1 MDYKQLIDELL
12 QELSYRVGIVNI
24 YNKEQQSIMSEILT
38 EWGEFEAKETIF
50 NYLNEADEK
59 RFKNPILNRK
69 ITYTTK
75 DGKEQ
80 EGLVGNLITAPKD
93 SPGRI
98 EAEKLLPAEGTPER
112 DAINNEIGSQGGGG
126 PQDDEQGGTQQSAD
140 TSKTQTGSAVSA
152 TTKSGQS
159 YQKNRVNKEKETLAK
174 LEDEESDNT
183 SKIEEK
189 KQELRTKDEQLV
201 KTQLFLYEGDD
212 QDAGGLGTPE
222 SRTGETVTVYAGSK
236 LKKLISEGMS
246 YEDAREQVRQELLEH
261 SKSKKNGKKAL
272 LTKEWVEGGLRCLD
286 WIQENI
292 GLDNIE
298 DFAWDTPEGNN
309 LVGSKDHGTSA
320 DMFVKTKDGK
330 TIGISLKKDFKVFVF
345 NGGYDKNIGKFAE
358 GLGLKVDE
366 LPDELQYKGNP
377 KSYESKRNKIF
388 EERVELFNNDDVK
401 KKVCENIE
409 KAKSSDEGYKEVFG
423 PRTLGNKKRLD
434 TIAKN
439 AGKDI
444 ADVTCDDFYNFVLNK
459 ERITKDD
466 KSVIYAFAQYDPVIE
481 KGTNGLYSETRKLDK
496 QQRDAFYSFVT
507 TQPYEDKFKEVVAEH
522 THIDDVLFGTKG
534 DQLDR
539 LEVVYGE
546 PPAGESMKK
555 EALISM
561 FDLGDLYEK
570 YENETDPQKKQELQ
584 DEIKRKYKE
593 RMIIDKESNPPRVGV
608 LIANPVPPP
617 DTSVQPLFTLG
628 VRAKGITAAPALEM
642 GQTVFGGLCFKNGT
656 VDINKWPPADR
667 KKFVNSEVKR
677 IQEDFD
683 DDSIDY
689 SDETE
694 VNELISYLER
704 LNNLQPV
711 PKIKKL
717 IDLIK
722 SKQK

>member
-1 MDYKQLIDELL
+1 MDYKEIIDKLVK
-12 QELSYRVGIVNI
+12 ELSFRVGIPNI
-24 YNKEQQSIMSEILT
+24 HNKEHQSIMSEILS
-38 EWGEFEAKETIF
+38 EWGEYEVKDTIF
-50 NYLNEADEK
+50 EFLTEKDE
-59 RFKNPILNRK
+59 
-69 ITYTTK
+69 TYTARK
-75 DGKEQ
+75 
-80 EGLVGNLITAPKD
+80 KD
-93 SPGRI
+93 SGVVVAFDSE
-98 EAEKLLPAEGTPER
+98 EARDNAIKAGTHTKV
-112 DAINNEIGSQGGGG
+112 DKK
-126 PQDDEQGGTQQSAD
+126 DDEETKEKSSTKLTAKDYAD
-140 TSKTQTGSAVSA
+140 RPDQIK
-152 TTKSGQS
+152 K
-159 YQKNRVNKEKETLAK
+159 KKEKEDSEDSEESKEGDSESTKEELRSK
-174 LEDEESDNT
+174 DEE
-183 SKIEEK
+183 
-189 KQELRTKDEQLV
+189 LV

-236 LKKLISEGMS
+236 LKKLISDGMS

-423 PRTLGNKKRLD
+423 SRTLSNKKRLN

-439 AGKDI
+439 AGKDVS
-444 ADVTCDDFYNFVLNK
+444 DVTCDDFYNFVLNK
-459 ERITKDD
+459 EKITKDD
-466 KSVIYAFAQYDPVIE
+466 KSVIYGFAQYDSEIE
-481 KGTNGLYSETRKLDK
+481 RGTNGLYSETRKLDK
-496 QQRDAFYSFVT
+496 QQRDSFYSFVT
-507 TQPYEDKFKEVVAEH
+507 TQPYEDKFKEVVADH

-534 DQLDR
+534 DQLDK

-555 EALISM
+555 EALVSM
-561 FDLGDLYEK
+561 FDLGDVYEE
-570 YENETDPQKKQELQ
+570 YENEKDPQKKQEFQ

-656 VDINKWPPADR
+656 VDINKWPDNDR

-677 IQEDFD
+677 VEEDFN
-683 DDSIDY
+683 DDSIDF
-689 SDETE
+689 SDKAE
-694 VNELISYLER
+694 VGEIISYLER
-704 LNNLQPV
+704 LDKLKSV
-711 PKIKKL
+711 PKIKRL

-722 SKQK
+722 SKQQ

>member
-1 MDYKQLIDELL
+1 MDYKEIIDKLVR
-12 QELSYRVGIVNI
+12 ELSFRVGIPNI
-24 YNKEQQSIMSEILT
+24 HNKEHQSIMSEILS
-38 EWGEFEAKETIF
+38 EWGEYEVKDTIF
-50 NYLNEADEK
+50 EFLTEDPK
-59 RFKNPILNRK
+59 KFKNPILNRTVK
-69 ITYTTK
+69 YK
-75 DGKEQ
+75 DKNGNDKE
-80 EGLVGNLITAPKD
+80 GIVGNLLTSPKD
-93 SPGRI
+93 SPGRKA
-98 EAEKLLPAEGTPER
+98 AEKLLPAEGTPER
-112 DAINNEIGSQGGGG
+112 EKINQEVGSQGGGG
-126 PQDDEQGGTQQSAD
+126 EKEDDKKTSSDDTTQQD
-140 TSKTQTGSAVSA
+140 TSTQGSAINPN
-152 TTKSGQS
+152 TKGGQDYIDGLADGDPAKPKDTKKDS
-159 YQKNRVNKEKETLAK
+159 DDSEPTKE
-174 LEDEESDNT
+174 
-183 SKIEEK
+183 
-189 KQELRTKDEQLV
+189 ELRTKDEELV

-236 LKKLISEGMS
+236 IKKLISEGMS

-261 SKSKKNGKKAL
+261 TKSKKNGKKSL

-298 DFAWDTPEGNN
+298 DFAWDTPEGND

-423 PRTLGNKKRLD
+423 SRTLSNKKRLN

-439 AGKDI
+439 AGKDVS
-444 ADVTCDDFYNFVLNK
+444 DVTCDDFYNFVLNK
-459 ERITKDD
+459 EKITKDD
-466 KSVIYAFAQYDPVIE
+466 KSVIYGFAQYDSEIE
-481 KGTNGLYSETRKLDK
+481 RGTNGLYSETRKLDK
-496 QQRDAFYSFVT
+496 QQRDSFYSFVT
-507 TQPYEDKFKEVVAEH
+507 TQPYEDKFKEVVADH

-534 DQLDR
+534 DQLDK

-555 EALISM
+555 EALVSM
-561 FDLGDLYEK
+561 FDLGDVYEE
-570 YENETDPQKKQELQ
+570 YENEKDPQKKQELQ

-656 VDINKWPPADR
+656 VDINKWPDNDR

-677 IQEDFD
+677 VEEDFN
-683 DDSIDY
+683 DDSIDF
-689 SDETE
+689 SDKAE
-694 VNELISYLER
+694 VGEIISYLER
-704 LNNLQPV
+704 LDKLKSV

-722 SKQK
+722 SKQQ

>member
-1 MDYKQLIDELL
+1 MDYKEIIDKLVK
-12 QELSYRVGIVNI
+12 ELSFRVGIPNI
-24 YNKEQQSIMSEILT
+24 HNKEHQSIMSEILS
-38 EWGEFEAKETIF
+38 EWGEYEVKDTIF
-50 NYLNEADEK
+50 EFLTEKDE
-59 RFKNPILNRK
+59 
-69 ITYTTK
+69 TYTARK
-75 DGKEQ
+75 
-80 EGLVGNLITAPKD
+80 KD
-93 SPGRI
+93 SGVVVAFDSE
-98 EAEKLLPAEGTPER
+98 EARDNAIKAGTHTKV
-112 DAINNEIGSQGGGG
+112 DKK
-126 PQDDEQGGTQQSAD
+126 DDEETKEKSSTKLTAKDYAD
-140 TSKTQTGSAVSA
+140 RPDQIK
-152 TTKSGQS
+152 K
-159 YQKNRVNKEKETLAK
+159 KKEKEDSEDSEESKEGDSESTKEELRSK
-174 LEDEESDNT
+174 DEE
-183 SKIEEK
+183 
-189 KQELRTKDEQLV
+189 LV

-423 PRTLGNKKRLD
+423 SRTLSNKKRLN

-439 AGKDI
+439 AGKDVS
-444 ADVTCDDFYNFVLNK
+444 DVTCDDFYNFVLNK
-459 ERITKDD
+459 EKITKDD
-466 KSVIYAFAQYDPVIE
+466 KSVIYGFAQYDSEIE
-481 KGTNGLYSETRKLDK
+481 RGTNGLYSETRKLDK
-496 QQRDAFYSFVT
+496 QQRDSFYSFVT
-507 TQPYEDKFKEVVAEH
+507 TQPYEDKFKEVVADH

-534 DQLDR
+534 DQLDK

-555 EALISM
+555 EALVSM
-561 FDLGDLYEK
+561 FDLGDVYEE
-570 YENETDPQKKQELQ
+570 YENEKDPQKKQEFQ

-656 VDINKWPPADR
+656 VDINKWPDNDR

-677 IQEDFD
+677 VEEDFN
-683 DDSIDY
+683 DDSIDF
-689 SDETE
+689 SDKAE
-694 VNELISYLER
+694 VGEIISYLER
-704 LNNLQPV
+704 LDKLKSV
-711 PKIKKL
+711 PKIKRL

-722 SKQK
+722 SKQQ

>member
-1 MDYKQLIDELL
+1 MNHSQLIDELL
-12 QELSYRVGIVNI
+12 QELSYRVGIVDI

-50 NYLNEADEK
+50 NFLNEADEK

-69 ITYTTK
+69 ITYVGK
-75 DGKEQ
+75 DGKER

-98 EAEKLLPAEGTPER
+98 EAEKILPPEGSDER
-112 DAINNEIGSQGGGG
+112 NAINQEIGSQGGGG
-126 PQDDEQGGTQQSAD
+126 PQDDQTSGTQQSD
-140 TSKTQTGSAVSA
+140 NTSKTQTGSAVSA

-159 YQKNRVNKEKETLAK
+159 YQKNRVNKEKETLEK
-174 LEDEESDNT
+174 LQDEESDNT

-236 LKKLISEGMS
+236 IKKLISGGMS
-246 YEDAREQVRQELLEH
+246 YEDAREQVRQELLKH
-261 SKSKKNGKKAL
+261 ASSKKNGKKAL
-272 LTKEWVEGGLRCLD
+272 LTKEWVEAGLRCLD
-286 WIQENI
+286 WINENI

-298 DFAWDTPEGNN
+298 DFAWDTPEGNE
-309 LVGSKDHGTSA
+309 LVGSTGHGTSA
-320 DMFVKTKDGK
+320 DMFVKTTDGQ

-345 NGGYDKNIGKFAE
+345 NGGYDKTIGNFAE
-358 GLGLKVDE
+358 SLGLSVDE

-377 KSYESKRNKIF
+377 KSYEAKRDKIY

-409 KAKSSDEGYKEVFG
+409 KAKSSDDGYVEVFG
-423 PRTLGNKKRLD
+423 SRTVSNKKRLGI
-434 TIAKN
+434 IAKN
-439 AGKDI
+439 AEKDI
-444 ADVTCDDFYNFVLNK
+444 SDVTCDDLYNFVINK
-459 ERITKDD
+459 PNPTKDD
-466 KSVIYAFAQYDPVIE
+466 KAVVYAFAQYDSEIE
-481 KGTNGLYSETRKLDK
+481 KGTNGLYSTTRQLDN

-534 DQLDR
+534 DQLDK

-555 EALISM
+555 QALISM
-561 FDLGDLYEK
+561 FDLGDLYDK
-570 YENETDPQKKQELQ
+570 YENEKDPQKKEELKK
-584 DEIKRKYKE
+584 EIQRQYKE
-593 RMIIDKESNPPRVGV
+593 KMVIDKESNPPRVGV
-608 LIANPVPPP
+608 RVANPVPPP
-617 DTSVQPLFTLG
+617 DTSIQPLFTLG

-656 VDINKWPPADR
+656 VDINKWPDGDR

-677 IQEDFD
+677 IQEDFN

-689 SDETE
+689 SNETE

-704 LNNLQPV
+704 LNNLQSV

-722 SKQK
+722 SKQN